1 VCKVGSGRMCF
12 LPIKSVFFSP
22 IKLLSLSLVCEIF
35 FRKTQRCATEGI
47 GVNTY
52 TILRLEKTSMG
63 ILNTSTT
70 KSDCLHTT
78 NFKDPY

>member
-1 VCKVGSGRMCF
+1 LEEARGRKRRT
-12 LPIKSVFFSP
+12 PS
-22 IKLLSLSLVCEIF
+22 
-35 FRKTQRCATEGI
+35 RTQRCATEGI

>member
-12 LPIKSVFFSP
+12 LPIKCVFFSP

>member
-1 VCKVGSGRMCF
+1 MCKVGSGRMRF
-12 LPIKSVFFSP
+12 LPMICFFFPYKTS
-22 IKLLSLSLVCEIF
+22 LSLSLVCEIF